1 MCRKRKIVSKV
12 FCVAHHLLI
21 LLRLDTHSL
30 VYCRKP
36 TSFDLSAFTLAL
48 ENLGIFD
55 KLLVDIKKGEIIMAN
70 IYDLIVIGGGPGG
83 YLAAERAA
91 HAGLKTLLFEKNSL
105 GGVCL
110 NEGCIPSKAL
120 LNSAKT
126 YLHAKHSDAYGVS
139 CENVTIDQAKVIAR
153 KRKVVKTLVSGVG
166 AKMKANKVTVVKE
179 EATIDGKST
188 EGFTVKSA
196 SGSYIGKNLI
206 IATGSSAAVPPIPGV
221 KENLGDFVCTN
232 REVLELTEIP
242 EKFTVIGG
250 GVIGLEM
257 AAYYAAVGAKVTVV
271 EMLDHIAGPTDR
283 EISTRLQKELEALG
297 IKFLLGHAC
306 EQIEKGAVYVKSPEG
321 QSLSIPADKVLLSIG
336 RRANY
341 MNLGLDTIGVETDR
355 PGIRTDPMCRTNVEG
370 VYAIGDVNGHH
381 MLAHTAYREA
391 EVAVN
396 TILGKKDYMRYNANP
411 SVIYTMP
418 EVASVGKTEEECKE
432 KGIDFEV
439 RKLSMMFS
447 GRFVAENEGADGLCK
462 IIVDKK
468 KRTVLGVHLIGTYA
482 GEMIWGAAEM
492 LEAQL
497 RVSDARQIIFPH
509 PTVSEIIRE
518 VLWEFPET

>member
-1 MCRKRKIVSKV
+1 ME
-12 FCVAHHLLI
+12 L
-21 LLRLDTHSL
+21 
-30 VYCRKP
+30 
-36 TSFDLSAFTLAL
+36 
-48 ENLGIFD
+48 
-55 KLLVDIKKGEIIMAN
+55 
-70 IYDLIVIGGGPGG
+70 YDLIVIGGGPGG

-126 YLHAKHSDAYGVS
+126 YLHAKHASMYGVNT
-139 CENVTIDQAKVIAR
+139 ENVTVDQAKVIER

-166 AKMKANKVTVVKE
+166 AKMRQHKVVVVKE
-179 EATIDGKST
+179 EATIDGKCAD
-188 EGFTVKSA
+188 GFKIKSA
-196 SGSYIGKNLI
+196 SGTYTGKKLI

-221 KENLGDFVCTN
+221 KENLGNFVCTN
-232 REVLELTEIP
+232 REVLELTQIP

-257 AAYYAAVGAKVTVV
+257 AAYYAAVGSKVTVV

-283 EISTRLQKELEALG
+283 EISTRLQKELEAMG
-297 IKFLLGHAC
+297 ITFLLGHAC
-306 EQIEKGAVYVKSPEG
+306 EKVEPGKVYVKAPDGTQKVIE
-321 QSLSIPADKVLLSIG
+321 ANKVLLSIG

-341 MNLGLDTIGVETDR
+341 MNIGLETIGVKTDR
-355 PGIRTDPMCRTNVEG
+355 PGIVTDAMCRTNVPD

-396 TILGKKDYMRYNANP
+396 TILGKKDYMRYHANP

-418 EVASVGKTEEECKE
+418 EVASVGKTEEDCKAQGVE
-432 KGIDFEV
+432 YELK
-439 RKLSMMFS
+439 KLSMMYS

-468 KRTVLGVHLIGTYA
+468 TRLILGVHLIGAYA
-482 GEMIWGAAEM
+482 GEMIWGGAQM
-492 LEAQL
+492 LETQF
-497 RVSDARQIIFPH
+497 RVTDGRQIIFPH

-518 VLWEFPET
+518 VLWEFPDK